1 MNVFIVG
8 TGKLAREL
16 LNEMQL
22 GAGLE
27 IVAWRNDMSSTA
39 RAILV
44 HAGSGRELPEAIAF
58 CQQTS
63 SVLIELA
70 TGSALETRVPGIPV
84 ILCPNTNLLM
94 LKFMSML
101 SRSGELFK
109 GYDIQ
114 LTESHQAGKKSTPGT
129 AVAMAQSLGLPTEE
143 IVSVRDPEEQS
154 SALQI
159 PAEHLGRHAFH
170 RISMQDS
177 VCRIAMETRVYGNS
191 PYAPGVSK
199 IVEAVH
205 ARELEKRGYAINEF
219 IENGW
224 V

>member
-177 VCRIAMETRVYGNS
+177 VCRIAMETRVYGSS

-205 ARELEKRGYAINEF
+205 ARTLENRSYAINEF